1 MENLLNPV
9 MMDALFTA
17 ALTTAVMSLT
27 GLSMWMLPWTD
38 QDIRTVDKAINPM
51 DLTEE
56 SLPLRRLVISRSHTG

>member
-17 ALTTAVMSLT
+17 VLTTSVLGLT
-27 GLSMWMLPWTD
+27 ALSMWMIPWTD
-38 QDIRTVDKAINPM
+38 HDIRSVDKALNPM

-56 SLPLRRLVISRSHTG
+56 SLPLRRLVISRSHMS